1 MRVQRGTIDS
11 QWKVRVARPADAA
24 RIAEIY
30 NEGIQE
36 TEAALETATR
46 TASDILSIMCRPRHF
61 LFVAEWAGVILGWS
75 LLSPDRDSPFYE
87 GVGEV
92 RVYISHSSRSQ
103 GLGKLL
109 VEALLTAAEQNA
121 FHKVVGRIAA
131 SNDASRR
138 LCRALGFREVGVH
151 EKHGRVGN
159 HWIDVVIVEKVIGE
173 EGASAPK

>member
-1 MRVQRGTIDS
+1 MNSRWG
-11 QWKVRVARPADAA
+11 VRPARPGDAA
-24 RIAEIY
+24 RVAEIY

-36 TEAALETATR
+36 TDAALETATR
-46 TASDILSIMCRPRHF
+46 TASDILSILCRPRHY

-75 LLSPDRDSPFYE
+75 LLTPDRESPFYE

-103 GLGKLL
+103 GLGRML
-109 VEALLTAAEQNA
+109 VEALLKVAEEHG

-131 SNDASRR
+131 SNQPSRR
-138 LCRALGFREVGVH
+138 LCRGLGFREVGVH

-159 HWIDVVIVEKVIGE
+159 RWIDVVIVEKRIE
-173 EGASAPK
+173 APVPAAE